1 MNFSFDKYDPKLQ
14 ELLLK
19 CQKSTKVFAKTFFP
33 EEVTSEFSLLHD
45 KMFAVMD
52 HPSKRKKALAAP
64 RGLGKTTLAKIRCVK
79 AIVFRERRFI
89 TYISNSS
96 GSAIESTEHI
106 KRLMIEN
113 EYLNRIFGKV
123 SFSQKG
129 FKEGFSKESWVAY
142 GDVYVLPRGAGQQV
156 RGKNWMGHRPGLFII
171 DDLEN
176 TDNVRSDEQ
185 REKLSNW
192 FFSDVMQSESKFGE
206 RDGIHKGQRAECIY
220 IDTIKH
226 QDSLLQL
233 LIDSS
238 DWLDVSAFPNL
249 YPDTPDGV
257 LSICDESFNT
267 YDPNYMTTE
276 EIKEEYAEHT
286 EKGKQDLFYME
297 FMNIP
302 ISLKDAVFKPE
313 SFKYYEEAGDHLIVQ
328 NHPLVVQ
335 RLNKMGHNLRE
346 KERISI
352 RELVTLVIVDPARTI
367 NLSSAESAVIVVSI
381 HRKSRKIFVRDPW
394 GKKVKP
400 DALYDQMFMQCLM
413 YNARYLAV
421 EVTGLHEFISQPIKN
436 EIRIRKISS
445 EYVELNARGD
455 KDLRISNA
463 LSNYYA
469 QGQIYHNA
477 SNSTAL
483 ENQLKWHPKS
493 KRKDLIDALSYIT
506 KLINEFFLF
515 FDAEEDDFDEENE
528 YADIDLEDKFED
540 EYENEELLLGDG
552 SII

>member
-1 MNFSFDKYDPKLQ
+1 MDFSFDKYDPQLR
-14 ELLLK
+14 ELLLR
-19 CQKSTKVFAKTFFP
+19 CQVSTKVFAKTFFP
-33 EEVTSEFSLLHD
+33 EEVTSDFSILHD
-45 KMFAVMD
+45 KMFAVID
-52 HPSKRKKALAAP
+52 HPNKLKKALAAP
-64 RGLGKTTLAKIRCVK
+64 RGLGKTTLAKVRCIK

-106 KRLMIEN
+106 KRLLVEN
-113 EYLNRIFGKV
+113 EYLNQIFGKV
-123 SFSQKG
+123 TFSQKG

-142 GDVYVLPRGAGQQV
+142 GDVYVLPRGAGQQI

-176 TDNVRSDEQ
+176 TDNIRSEDQ

-192 FFSDVMQSESKFGE
+192 FFSDLMKSESKYGE
-206 RDGIHKGQRAECIY
+206 RDGINKGKRAEFLY

-226 QDSLLQL
+226 QDALLQL
-233 LIDSS
+233 LINSS
-238 DWLDVSAFPNL
+238 DWLTVADFPNL
-249 YPDTPDGV
+249 LPDTPDGV
-257 LSICDESFNT
+257 LSICDLNFNS
-267 YDPNYMTTE
+267 YDPLYMSTE
-276 EIKEEYAEHT
+276 EIKQEYATHE

-313 SFKYYEEAGDHLIVQ
+313 SFKHYEEAGDHLIVH
-328 NHPLVVQ
+328 NHPLLVQ
-335 RLNKMGHNLRE
+335 RLNKLHIE
-346 KERISI
+346 IDAVERIPV
-352 RELVTLVIVDPARTI
+352 RELITLVIVDPARTL
-367 NLSSAESAVIVVSI
+367 NPLSSESAVLVISI

-400 DALYDQMFMQCLM
+400 SDLYDHMFGQCLL

-421 EVTGLHEFISQPIKN
+421 EVTGLHEFISQPIRN
-436 EIRIRKISS
+436 EIRIRGISS

-455 KDLRISNA
+455 KDLRITNA

-477 SNSTAL
+477 SNCTAL

-493 KRKDLIDALSYIT
+493 KRKDLIDALAYIT

-515 FDAEEDDFDEENE
+515 FEAEEDDYDDDE
-528 YADIDLEDKFED
+528 YADIDLEDELED
-540 EYENEELLLGDG
+540 EYYNKELAYGDG

>member
-1 MNFSFDKYDPKLQ
+1 MNFSFDKYDPQLQ
-14 ELLLK
+14 ELLLR
-19 CQKSTKVFAKTFFP
+19 CRVSTKVFAKTFFP
-33 EEVTSEFSLLHD
+33 DEVTSEFSILHN

-52 HPSKRKKALAAP
+52 HPKKLKKALAAP
-64 RGLGKTTLAKIRCVK
+64 RGLGKTTLAKIRCIK

-106 KRLMIEN
+106 KRLLIEN
-113 EYLNRIFGKV
+113 EYLNQIFGKV

-176 TDNVRSDEQ
+176 TDNIRSDEQ
-185 REKLSNW
+185 REKLANW
-192 FFSDVMQSESKFGE
+192 FFSDLMKSESKFGE
-206 RDGIHKGQRAECIY
+206 RDGIHKGKRAEFLY

-226 QDSLLQL
+226 QDALLQL

-238 DWLDVSAFPNL
+238 DWLDVGDFPNL
-249 YPDTPDGV
+249 EPDTPDGV
-257 LSICDESFNT
+257 LSICDVNFNT
-267 YDPNYMTTE
+267 HDPLYMQTE
-276 EIKEEYAEHT
+276 EIKQEYAEHV

-302 ISLKDAVFKPE
+302 ISLKDAVFKEE
-313 SFKYYEEAGDHLIVQ
+313 SFKYYEEAGDHLIVN
-328 NHPLVVQ
+328 NHPLLVQ
-335 RLNKMGHNLRE
+335 RLNKLGVTLAKTEH
-346 KERISI
+346 IPV
-352 RELVTLVIVDPARTI
+352 RELITLIIVDPARTI
-367 NLSSAESAVIVVSI
+367 NLMSAESAVLVVSV
-381 HRKSRKIFVRDPW
+381 HRKSRKIFVRDSW
-394 GKKVKP
+394 GKKVRP
-400 DALYDQMFMQCLM
+400 EDLYDQMFNQCLL

-421 EVTGLHEFISQPIKN
+421 EITGLHEFISQPIRN
-436 EIRIRKISS
+436 EIILRGIST

-469 QGQIYHNA
+469 QGQIYHNP
-477 SNSTAL
+477 TCCIAL

-493 KRKDLIDALSYIT
+493 KRKDLIDALAYIA
-506 KLINEFFLF
+506 KLIDTFFLF
-515 FDAEEDDFDEENE
+515 FEAEEDDYDDDEFTE
-528 YADIDLEDKFED
+528 IDLEDEYED
-540 EYENEELLLGDG
+540 EYGNQDELLYGDG

>member
-1 MNFSFDKYDPKLQ
+1 MINNFDKYDPKLQ
-14 ELLLK
+14 ELLLR
-19 CQKSTKVFAKTFFP
+19 CQRSTKVFAKTFFP
-33 EEVTSEFSLLHD
+33 DEVTSEFSILHD

-52 HPSKRKKALAAP
+52 HPTKLKKALAAP
-64 RGLGKTTLAKIRCVK
+64 RGLGKTTLAKIRCIK

-89 TYISNSS
+89 TYVSNSS

-106 KRLMIEN
+106 KRLLIEN
-113 EYLNRIFGKV
+113 EYLNQIFGKV

-142 GDVYVLPRGAGQQV
+142 GDVYVLPRGARQQV

-176 TDNVRSDEQ
+176 TDNIRSDDQ
-185 REKLSNW
+185 REFLSNW
-192 FFSDVMQSESKFGE
+192 FFSDLMKSESPYGE
-206 RDGIHKGQRAECIY
+206 RDGKNKGMPAEFLY

-226 QDSLLQL
+226 RDALLQL

-238 DWLDVSAFPNL
+238 DWLTVADFPKL
-249 YPDTPDGV
+249 LPDTPDGV
-257 LSICDESFNT
+257 LSVCDADFNT
-267 YDPNYMTTE
+267 YDSNYMMTK
-276 EIKEEYAEHT
+276 EIKQEYADHV
-286 EKGKQDLFYME
+286 EKGKSDLFYME
-297 FMNIP
+297 RMNIP
-302 ISLKDAVFKPE
+302 IDIKNAVFKPE
-313 SFKYYEEAGDHLIVQ
+313 SFKHYEEAGDHLIVH
-328 NHPLVVQ
+328 NHPIVVQ
-335 RLNKMGHNLRE
+335 RLNKLGVEIKLTE
-346 KERISI
+346 KILV
-352 RELVTLVIVDPARTI
+352 RELITLIIVDPARTI
-367 NLSSAESAVIVVSI
+367 NPLSAESAVMVVSI
-381 HRKSRKIFVRDPW
+381 HRKSRKIFVRDSW

-400 DALYDQMFMQCLM
+400 SVLYDQMFNQCLL

-421 EVTGLHEFISQPIKN
+421 EVTGLHEFISQPIRN
-436 EIRIRKISS
+436 EIRIRGISS

-477 SNSTAL
+477 SNCTAL

-493 KRKDLIDALSYIT
+493 KRKDLIDALAYIT
-506 KLINEFFLF
+506 ALINMFFLF
-515 FDAEEDDFDEENE
+515 FEAEEDDFDEDE
-528 YADIDLEDKFED
+528 YADIDAEDDLEDD
-540 EYENEELLLGDG
+540 YDTEELLLGDG

>member
-1 MNFSFDKYDPKLQ
+1 LNFSFDKYDPILQ
-14 ELLLK
+14 ELLLR
-19 CQKSTKVFAKTFFP
+19 CQVSTKVFAKTFFP
-33 EEVTSEFSLLHD
+33 EEVTSEFSILHD

-52 HPSKRKKALAAP
+52 HPTRLKKALAAP
-64 RGLGKTTLAKIRCVK
+64 RGLGKTTLAKIRCIK

-106 KRLMIEN
+106 KRLLIEN
-113 EYLNRIFGKV
+113 EYLNQIFGKV
-123 SFSQKG
+123 TFSQKG
-129 FKEGFSKESWVAY
+129 FKDGFSKESWVAY
-142 GDVYVLPRGAGQQV
+142 GDVYVLPRGAGQQI
-156 RGKNWMGHRPGLFII
+156 RGKNWMGHRPGLFVI

-176 TDNVRSDEQ
+176 TDNIRSDDQ

-192 FFSDVMQSESKFGE
+192 FFSDLMKSESKYGE
-206 RDGIHKGQRAECIY
+206 RDGINKGKPAEFLY

-226 QDSLLQL
+226 QDALLQL
-233 LIDSS
+233 LINSS
-238 DWLDVSAFPNL
+238 DWLTVADFSNL
-249 YPDTPDGV
+249 NPDTPDGV
-257 LSICDESFNT
+257 LSICDLSFNT
-267 YDPNYMTTE
+267 YDSFYMSTK
-276 EIKEEYAEHT
+276 EIKKEYTQHE

-313 SFKYYEEAGDHLIVQ
+313 SFKHYEESGDHLTCIGHLQSVQ
-328 NHPLVVQ
+328 L
-335 RLNKMGHNLRE
+335 LNGLLPEFDKLE
-346 KERISI
+346 QIPV
-352 RELVTLVIVDPARTI
+352 RELITLVIVDPARTT
-367 NLSSAESAVIVVSI
+367 NPLSAESAVMVVSI
-381 HRKSRKIFVRDPW
+381 HRKSQKIFVRDSW

-400 DALYDQMFMQCLM
+400 SDLYDQMFNQCLM

-421 EVTGLHEFISQPIKN
+421 EVTGLHEFISQPIRS
-436 EIRIRKISS
+436 EIRIREISS

-463 LSNYYA
+463 LSNYYTR
-469 QGQIYHNA
+469 GQIYHNI
-477 SNSTAL
+477 SNCTAL

-493 KRKDLIDALSYIT
+493 KRKDLIDALAYIT

-515 FDAEEDDFDEENE
+515 FEAEEDDYDDDEF
-528 YADIDLEDKFED
+528 ADIDLEDEFED
-540 EYENEELLLGDG
+540 EHYQEELVYGDG